1 MGVLR
6 GCVEGSIGGGGVIPA
21 VGGQKWSEDFLDVK
35 VLGMLGLV
43 VSLKLGKERDHDD
56 GVW

>member
-1 MGVLR
+1 MSKGVW
-6 GCVEGSIGGGGVIPA
+6 GGGGVIPA